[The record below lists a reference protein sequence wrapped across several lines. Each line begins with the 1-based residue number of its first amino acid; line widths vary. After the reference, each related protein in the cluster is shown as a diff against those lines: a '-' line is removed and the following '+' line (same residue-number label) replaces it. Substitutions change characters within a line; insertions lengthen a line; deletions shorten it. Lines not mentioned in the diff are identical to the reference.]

1 MKTKFM
7 IIMAAMAFVFTSC
20 GNNNGTNN
28 AEQAQETSLAMEIDE
43 VLASADSLAYQ
54 EITMEGICTHTCKH
68 GATKIF
74 MMGSDDTKTIR
85 VEAASLGSFDQ
96 KCINSIVRVKGIL
109 REERVD
115 EAYLQRWEA
124 SVAVSAAEQHGEG
137 EAGCDTEKAARG
149 ETGNTVAE
157 RIADFRQKIAARK
170 EATGKEYLSFYF
182 VEALA
187 YEIVE

>member
-43 VLASADSLAYQ
+43 VLASADSLANQ

-85 VEAASLGSFDQ
+85 VEAATLGSFDQ

-124 SVAVSAAEQHGEG
+124 SVAASVAEQHGEG

>member
-1 MKTKFM
+1 M
-7 IIMAAMAFVFTSC
+7 IIVAAMAFVFTSC
-20 GNNNGTNN
+20 GNNAANN
-28 AEQAQETSLAMEIDE
+28 AEQAQEAPAALEIDN
-43 VLASADSLAYQ
+43 VLASADSLVNT
-54 EITMEGICTHTCKH
+54 EITLEGVCTHTCKH

-85 VEAASLGSFDQ
+85 VEAAGLGSFDQ
-96 KCINSIVRVKGIL
+96 KCINNIVRVKGIL

-124 SVAVSAAEQHGEG
+124 SVAASTAEQHGDG

-149 ETGNTVAE
+149 ETGNTVEE

-170 EATGKEYLSFYF
+170 EATGKDYLSFYF
-182 VEALA
+182 VEALS
-187 YEIVE
+187 YEVVE

>member
-1 MKTKFM
+1 MF
-7 IIMAAMAFVFTSC
+7 IMAAMAFVFTSC
-20 GNNNGTNN
+20 GNNNTGTNN
-28 AEQAQETSLAMEIDE
+28 AGQAQEAPAALEIDQ
-43 VLASADSLAYQ
+43 VLASADSLANQ

-85 VEAASLGSFDQ
+85 VEAAGLGSFDQ
-96 KCINSIVRVKGIL
+96 KCINNIVRVKGIL

-124 SVAVSAAEQHGEG
+124 SVAASTAEQHGDG

-149 ETGNTVAE
+149 ETGNTVEE

-170 EATGKEYLSFYF
+170 EATGKDYLSFYF

-187 YEIVE
+187 YEVVE

>member
-170 EATGKEYLSFYF
+170 DATGKEYLSFYF

>member
-1 MKTKFM
+1 M

-170 EATGKEYLSFYF
+170 DATGKEYLSFYF

>member
-7 IIMAAMAFVFTSC
+7 IIMAAMAFVFISC

-170 EATGKEYLSFYF
+170 DATGKEYLSFYF

>member
-170 EATGKEYLSFYF
+170 EAVGKEYLSFYF

>member
-43 VLASADSLAYQ
+43 VLASADSLANQ

-124 SVAVSAAEQHGEG
+124 SVTASAAEQHGEG

>member
-43 VLASADSLAYQ
+43 VLASADSLANQ

>member
-1 MKTKFM
+1 MKTRFM

-20 GNNNGTNN
+20 GNNNGTSN
-28 AEQAQETSLAMEIDE
+28 AEQVQEAPVALEIDQ
-43 VLASADSLAYQ
+43 VLASADTLANQ

-124 SVAVSAAEQHGEG
+124 SVAASVAEQHGDG

-170 EATGKEYLSFYF
+170 EAVGKEYLSFYF